1 MWVPIIHFNG
11 IASPSH
17 HHHLARGTQFPM
29 ACVHW
34 WKHNKGHQI
43 KSSVPK
49 NAVVITR
56 IAYRRSETVREI
68 PKKGKKQKCLYIN
81 IHRLKSS
88 YEREERNFWLNKI
101 CERITTQ
108 LIEVQNLR
116 WLKILE
122 MAFLGNELDIHA
134 HVDKERGQT
143 NYGK

>member
-49 NAVVITR
+49 SAVVITR

-101 CERITTQ
+101 CERITT
-108 LIEVQNLR
+108 LTHRSSKLTVTENLGDG
-116 WLKILE
+116 I
-122 MAFLGNELDIHA
+122 FG
-134 HVDKERGQT
+134 ERT
-143 NYGK
+143 RYSRTRR